1 MSRALRNR
9 RLKIGLCNRLV
20 GLCHVCVRVALGISP
35 QGTKLIKHQSIVSPY
50 GIQNSNWFCIMPS
63 EFSKQPAEE
72 GYPQIDA
79 KETDRQLSKY
89 FSNNSDRY
97 TDFAPLGKGGSAVLQ
112 TCRDKNLGRTVVMK
126 VLHKQLANHQH
137 IRARFLRE
145 ARVTAQLQHPN
156 TVPVYEVGHDREGR
170 LYFTMKR
177 IEGETLRDILEQQVL
192 GEMRA
197 IETYNLDRLLGVV
210 IQVCN
215 ALAYAH
221 AHGVVH
227 RDVKPENILI
237 GSFGEVIL
245 IDWGVAKVWAM
256 NDQIEE
262 AEAAYQELTDV
273 GQRPGTPLYMSPEQV
288 RGGSEIDARTDIYSI
303 GVVLYEILTLKE
315 PHRGERVQETFEMI
329 VKEDPIPP
337 AERTP
342 ERQIPRL
349 LAAIAMQ
356 ALRKDPTDRFQTMPE
371 MIDALRDFR
380 SRAIQSSQH

>member
-1 MSRALRNR
+1 M
-9 RLKIGLCNRLV
+9 
-20 GLCHVCVRVALGISP
+20 
-35 QGTKLIKHQSIVSPY
+35 
-50 GIQNSNWFCIMPS
+50 
-63 EFSKQPAEE
+63 EFSKPLGYRKQPA
-72 GYPQIDA
+72 GDRLPQIDA

-89 FSNNSDRY
+89 YSNNSDRY
-97 TDFAPLGKGGSAVLQ
+97 TDFAPLGRGGSAVLQ

-126 VLHKQLANHQH
+126 VLHKQLANQEHM
-137 IRARFLRE
+137 RARFLRE

-156 TVPVYEVGHDREGR
+156 TVPVYEVGNDREGR
-170 LYFTMKR
+170 LYFTMKKV
-177 IEGETLRDILEQQVL
+177 EGETLRDILEQQVL
-192 GEMRA
+192 GDTQA
-197 IETYNLDRLLGVV
+197 IETYNLDRMLGLV
-210 IQVCN
+210 IQICS

-237 GSFGEVIL
+237 GTFGEVIL
-245 IDWGVAKVWAM
+245 LDWGVAKVWAM
-256 NDQIEE
+256 EDEVEQ
-262 AEAAYQELTDV
+262 AELAYQDLTDV

-288 RGGSEIDARTDIYSI
+288 RGGGEIDARTDIYSI

-315 PHRGERVQETFEMI
+315 PLRGERVHETFEMI

-349 LAAIAMQ
+349 LAAITMK
-356 ALRKDPTDRFQTMPE
+356 ALKKDPSDRFQTMTA

-380 SRAIQSSQH
+380 SRAIQLLTEH